1 VEEPVASAFQRFR
14 EDLCP
19 LVNFSGVDVQ
29 FIEPPVNGRAL
40 PGEVAHALISPRATY
55 LRVWTM
61 AANNEREP
69 DVDAEA
75 GQHGGVQ
82 SVDRAL
88 AVLEILARDGHA
100 GVSDIAEE
108 MGIHKSTVSRLL
120 GSLVSRD
127 MVHQNSDR
135 GKYQLGFG
143 ILRLAS
149 SIPGR
154 LSLVREARPLL
165 ESLAD
170 EFKETV
176 NLAVL
181 RSNFAVNV
189 DQAMGPSTLAT
200 YDWVGSLTPLH
211 ATSSGKVL
219 LAALSADERDR
230 ILKETGLPQRTP
242 RTIANRKELENQ
254 LLDVARDG
262 YAVVREEFE
271 IGLTSAAVPVFNH
284 IGAVIGAVSI
294 SGPAF
299 RFDPEKAPGLIEAL
313 KQAGLQVS
321 AKMGYTRR

>member
-1 VEEPVASAFQRFR
+1 MASNIDPGSDIDVE
-14 EDLCP
+14 
-19 LVNFSGVDVQ
+19 G
-29 FIEPPVNGRAL
+29 
-40 PGEVAHALISPRATY
+40 
-55 LRVWTM
+55 
-61 AANNEREP
+61 
-69 DVDAEA
+69 
-75 GQHGGVQ
+75 GQSGGVQ

-120 GSLVSRD
+120 GSLVARE
-127 MVHQNSDR
+127 MVLQNSER

-154 LSLVREARPLL
+154 LSLVREARPIL
-165 ESLAD
+165 ESLAE

-181 RSNFAVNV
+181 RSNYAVNV

-200 YDWVGSLTPLH
+200 YDWVGNLTPLH

-219 LAALSADERDR
+219 LAALPAEERDR
-230 ILKETGLPQRTP
+230 ILKETGLPSRTP
-242 RTIANRKELENQ
+242 RTITNRKELENQ
-254 LLDVARDG
+254 LLAVARDG
-262 YAVVREEFE
+262 YGVVREEFE
-271 IGLTSAAVPVFNH
+271 IGLTAAAVPVHNH
-284 IGAVIGAVSI
+284 IGAVIGAISI

-299 RFDPEKAPGLIEAL
+299 RFDPEEIPGLVEAL
-313 KQAGLQVS
+313 KQGGLQVS
-321 AKMGYTRR
+321 AKMGYTGR

>member
-1 VEEPVASAFQRFR
+1 MASKTDP
-14 EDLCP
+14 ESEID
-19 LVNFSGVDVQ
+19 S
-29 FIEPPVNGRAL
+29 
-40 PGEVAHALISPRATY
+40 
-55 LRVWTM
+55 
-61 AANNEREP
+61 
-69 DVDAEA
+69 EA

-127 MVHQNSDR
+127 IVHQNSER

-154 LSLVREARPLL
+154 LSLVREARPVL
-165 ESLAD
+165 EGLAD
-170 EFKETV
+170 AFKETV

-181 RSNFAVNV
+181 RSNYAVNV
-189 DQAMGPSTLAT
+189 DQARGPSTLAT

-211 ATSSGKVL
+211 ATSSGKIL
-219 LAALSADERDR
+219 LAALSADDRDR
-230 ILKETGLPQRTP
+230 ILKETGLPARTP
-242 RTIANRKELENQ
+242 RTITSRDKLDEQ
-254 LLDVARDG
+254 LLDVVRNG
-262 YAVVREEFE
+262 YAVTLEEFE
-271 IGLTSAAVPVFNH
+271 IGLKSMAVPVYNH
-284 IGAVIGAVSI
+284 VGSVIGAISI

-299 RFDPEKAPGLIEAL
+299 RFDPEKTPGLLEAL
-313 KQAGLQVS
+313 KEAGLQIS
-321 AKMGYTRR
+321 ANMGYTRR

>member
-1 VEEPVASAFQRFR
+1 
-14 EDLCP
+14 
-19 LVNFSGVDVQ
+19 
-29 FIEPPVNGRAL
+29 
-40 PGEVAHALISPRATY
+40 
-55 LRVWTM
+55 M

-120 GSLVSRD
+120 GSLVSRE

-154 LSLVREARPLL
+154 LSLVREARPIL
-165 ESLAD
+165 ENLAD

-219 LAALSADERDR
+219 LAALSADERNR

-271 IGLTSAAVPVFNH
+271 IGLTSSAVPVFNH
-284 IGAVIGAVSI
+284 MGAVIGAVSI

>member
-1 VEEPVASAFQRFR
+1 MAS
-14 EDLCP
+14 
-19 LVNFSGVDVQ
+19 
-29 FIEPPVNGRAL
+29 
-40 PGEVAHALISPRATY
+40 
-55 LRVWTM
+55 
-61 AANNEREP
+61 NNEREP
-69 DVDAEA
+69 DADAEA
-75 GQHGGVQ
+75 GHGGVQ

-120 GSLVSRD
+120 GSLVSRE
-127 MVHQNSDR
+127 MVHQNSER

-154 LSLVREARPLL
+154 LSLVREARPVL
-165 ESLAD
+165 EALAD
-170 EFKETV
+170 QFKETV

-181 RSNFAVNV
+181 RSNYAVNV

-219 LAALSADERDR
+219 LAALSADDRDR
-230 ILKETGLPQRTP
+230 ILKETGLPARTP
-242 RTIANRKELENQ
+242 RTITNRKELETE
-254 LLDVARDG
+254 LITVARDG
-262 YAVVREEFE
+262 CAVTREEFE
-271 IGLTSAAVPVFNH
+271 IGINSMSVPVYSH
-284 IGAVIGAVSI
+284 QGTVIGAISI

-299 RFDPEKAPGLIEAL
+299 RFDPAKEPGLAGGLKEA
-313 KQAGLQVS
+313 GFQVS
-321 AKMGYTRR
+321 AKMGYTPR

>member
-1 VEEPVASAFQRFR
+1 MASNI
-14 EDLCP
+14 D
-19 LVNFSGVDVQ
+19 
-29 FIEPPVNGRAL
+29 
-40 PGEVAHALISPRATY
+40 
-55 LRVWTM
+55 
-61 AANNEREP
+61 REP
-69 DVDAEA
+69 DADAEA

-108 MGIHKSTVSRLL
+108 MGIHKSTASRLL
-120 GSLVSRD
+120 GSLVARD

-154 LSLVREARPLL
+154 LSLVREARPVL
-165 ESLAD
+165 EALAE

-200 YDWVGSLTPLH
+200 YDWVGNLTPLH
-211 ATSSGKVL
+211 ATSSGKIL
-219 LAALSADERDR
+219 LAALPAEERDR
-230 ILKETGLPQRTP
+230 ILKETGLPSRTP
-242 RTIANRKELENQ
+242 RTITNRKELENQ
-254 LLDVARDG
+254 LLAVGRDG
-262 YAVVREEFE
+262 YGVVREEFE
-271 IGLTSAAVPVFNH
+271 IGLTAAAVPVYNH
-284 IGAVIGAVSI
+284 MGAVIGAISI

-299 RFDPEKAPGLIEAL
+299 RFDPEEIPGLIETL
-313 KQAGLQVS
+313 KDAGLQVS
-321 AKMGYTRR
+321 AKMGYTAR

>member
-1 VEEPVASAFQRFR
+1 MAS
-14 EDLCP
+14 
-19 LVNFSGVDVQ
+19 
-29 FIEPPVNGRAL
+29 
-40 PGEVAHALISPRATY
+40 
-55 LRVWTM
+55 
-61 AANNEREP
+61 NNVLES
-69 DVDAEA
+69 DADAEGEG
-75 GQHGGVQ
+75 GQQGGVQ

-100 GVSDIAEE
+100 GVSEIAEE

-120 GSLVSRD
+120 GSLVGRE
-127 MVHQNSDR
+127 MVHQNSER

-154 LSLVREARPLL
+154 LSLVREARPVL
-165 ESLAD
+165 ENLAE

-181 RSNFAVNV
+181 RSNYAVNV

-219 LAALSADERDR
+219 LAALAADERER
-230 ILKETGLPQRTP
+230 ILKETGLPARTP
-242 RTIANRKELENQ
+242 RTIPRRDKLEKQ
-254 LLDVARDG
+254 LIDVAHDG
-262 YAVVREEFE
+262 YAVVLEEFE
-271 IGLTSAAVPVFNH
+271 IGLNSMAVPVYNH
-284 IGAVIGAVSI
+284 LGTVIGAVSI

-299 RFDPEKAPGLIEAL
+299 RFDPEKVPGLVEGL
-313 KQAGLQVS
+313 GQAGLQIS
-321 AKMGYTRR
+321 ANMGYTRR

>member
-1 VEEPVASAFQRFR
+1 MAS
-14 EDLCP
+14 
-19 LVNFSGVDVQ
+19 
-29 FIEPPVNGRAL
+29 
-40 PGEVAHALISPRATY
+40 
-55 LRVWTM
+55 
-61 AANNEREP
+61 NNNPES
-69 DVDAEA
+69 DVDTEG

-120 GSLVSRD
+120 GSLVSRE
-127 MVHQNSDR
+127 MVHQNSER

-154 LSLVREARPLL
+154 LSLVREARPVL
-165 ESLAD
+165 ESLAE

-181 RSNFAVNV
+181 RSNYAVNV

-200 YDWVGSLTPLH
+200 YDWVGNLTPLH

-219 LAALSADERDR
+219 LAALSADDRDR
-230 ILKETGLPQRTP
+230 ILKETGLPARTP
-242 RTIANRKELENQ
+242 RTITNRSKLENQ

-262 YAVVREEFE
+262 YGVVREEFE
-271 IGLTSAAVPVFNH
+271 IGLNSMSVPVYNH
-284 IGAVIGAVSI
+284 MGSVIGAVSI

-299 RFDPEKAPGLIEAL
+299 RFDPEKTPGLLEAL
-313 KQAGLQVS
+313 KQAGLQIS
-321 AKMGYTRR
+321 ANMGYSRR